1 MMFSGLKK
9 TGITQNSNNGVRKR
23 ERYPES
29 KTNKP
34 NAQNRNKNPSNDTY
48 NSASLPRKTV
58 QNINNN
64 NISNNT
70 NSTLPSY
77 LRHGGGAPRSND
89 DVGAAGTSSNYRDS
103 IASTMKYRS
112 SISDLG
118 GSSSALVQF
127 TNTRIKSITNRRG
140 AVKYQKTHDI
150 NGHKFV
156 AKFFRQPTFCAF
168 CKEFLWGFGKQ
179 GYQCN
184 TCQTAVHKKCH
195 EKLLGTCSESGFNS
209 ESTIYLRER
218 FKIDLPHRFRVHTF
232 MSPTFCF
239 HCGSL
244 LYGIFRQGL
253 KCEGIFYG
261 RITTYFTLIYP

>member
-29 KTNKP
+29 KTNKQ
-34 NAQNRNKNPSNDTY
+34 NAQNRNKNPSNDINNINPTTN
-48 NSASLPRKTV
+48 NSTSLPRKST
-58 QNINNN
+58 QNNQ
-64 NISNNT
+64 SNSNT
-70 NSTLPSY
+70 YPTLPSY
-77 LRHGGGAPRSND
+77 LRLGVKRTNDDHSDDRDAVAAGGGHSK
-89 DVGAAGTSSNYRDS
+89 DS
-103 IASTMKYRS
+103 IASSSTSSMLYRS

-140 AVKYQKTHDI
+140 AVKYQKTHNI

-184 TCQTAVHKKCH
+184 
-195 EKLLGTCSESGFNS
+195 SELDPS
-209 ESTIYLRER
+209 
-218 FKIDLPHRFRVHTF
+218 
-232 MSPTFCF
+232 MSDCCT
-239 HCGSL
+239 
-244 LYGIFRQGL
+244 
-253 KCEGIFYG
+253 
-261 RITTYFTLIYP
+261 